1 MNHLIFTGFAA
12 GASLVTGVSL
22 VNGPAATTAGTPTII
37 NNAGALFYDA
47 DGAGSAGPVQFAT
60 LTGVSTLQP
69 TDFVI
74 L

>member
-1 MNHLIFTGFAA
+1 MC
-12 GASLVTGVSL
+12 L

-47 DGAGSAGPVQFAT
+47 DGAGGAAAVQFAT
-60 LTGVSTLQP
+60 LTGVSTLLP